1 MRNSAS
7 FLKQFSLAFTRV
19 KNSETS
25 LTPEKRKKIDEL
37 QPQMNS
43 YIVDLCIQPVRTRY
57 QF

>member
-37 QPQMNS
+37 QPQMDS
-43 YIVDLCIQPVRTRY
+43 YIVDLCIQPVIS
-57 QF
+57 FN

>member
-37 QPQMNS
+37 QPQMDS
-43 YIVDLCIQPVRTRY
+43 YIVDLCIQPVITRY